1 MDNQEELSKVKKN
14 FLKSKI
20 KNILLYK
27 GQESK
32 GEFLEI
38 INENLNDNDNIKYI
52 IKIISYYSKNSI
64 NNEMRINCFEFFTE
78 LIKNISNNNIII
90 CLTNIL
96 VFMQENISILKINI
110 IFEIMIGKLSHIE
123 IKTFEILNGFCLLNI
138 KKNSNII
145 KKEALLCYQS
155 LIKNF
160 NNLIPDNFKV
170 RIIKSFLDTITQILL
185 NKKNTF
191 EDKYLLL
198 LIINDI
204 ICLSKEN
211 SNLYIESILSS
222 IIQDLSLNDD
232 NIKIIILDII
242 NNIIKFIPSK
252 KNEIRNIIFPYL
264 NRIND
269 DNLTNNII
277 KRIVYNIKTI
287 LELNKTVNQQ
297 ILKTKKSNK
306 NQRNDGKLKEKINNN
321 YKNGNKSFG
330 SENCSNRNKNIKCEI
345 FVNKRYF
352 PINKL
357 NANNSFKLD
366 KIKLSTFRK
375 EEDFVNPIQQW
386 YDFDTDITNKNMKK
400 ERILSSIN
408 IKESINNNQINII
421 NQKNGE
427 PKLDLIM
434 DEIIKL
440 SNNQN
445 IIAEKIINLDRNTQK
460 QISYFEDRLYQLENK
475 DINNDLNNKRY
486 RILFPI
492 NDTNKKL
499 IDFLITKN
507 DDMSIYH
514 LKSINDYEMELI
526 DNNLIDEI
534 VDKLIYFFEH
544 NVHIEESMTFIKKL
558 FVKNK
563 KRFNFEQIK
572 KLLASFD
579 VLLSSNSKLSD
590 QISFDISLIISS
602 INSEKI

>member
-27 GQESK
+27 GHESK

-185 NKKNTF
+185 NKKNIF

-366 KIKLSTFRK
+366 KTKIGTFRK

-499 IDFLITKN
+499 INFLITKN

-534 VDKLIYFFEH
+534 VDKLIYFFGH

-602 INSEKI
+602 INAEKI

>member
-32 GEFLEI
+32 VKFLEI

-110 IFEIMIGKLSHIE
+110 IFEIMMGKLSHIE

-185 NKKNTF
+185 NKKNIF

-287 LELNKTVNQQ
+287 LELNKAMNQE

-306 NQRNDGKLKEKINNN
+306 NQRNDRKLKEKINNN
-321 YKNGNKSFG
+321 NKNGNKSFG
-330 SENCSNRNKNIKCEI
+330 SDNCSNRNKNIKCEI

-366 KIKLSTFRK
+366 KIKLATFRK

-499 IDFLITKN
+499 INFLITKN

-602 INSEKI
+602 INAEKI

>member
-32 GEFLEI
+32 VKFLEI

-155 LIKNF
+155 LIKNC

-185 NKKNTF
+185 NKKNIF

-306 NQRNDGKLKEKINNN
+306 NQRNDRKLKEKINNN
-321 YKNGNKSFG
+321 YKNGKKNFG
-330 SENCSNRNKNIKCEI
+330 SENCSSRNKNIKCEI

-366 KIKLSTFRK
+366 KIKLATFRK

-602 INSEKI
+602 INAEKI

>member
-185 NKKNTF
+185 NKKNIF

-232 NIKIIILDII
+232 NVKIIILDII

-287 LELNKTVNQQ
+287 LELNKAMNQE

-366 KIKLSTFRK
+366 KIKLATFRK

-602 INSEKI
+602 INAEKI

>member
-110 IFEIMIGKLSHIE
+110 IFEIMMGKLSHIE

-185 NKKNTF
+185 NKKNIF

-306 NQRNDGKLKEKINNN
+306 NQRNDRKLKEKINNN

-366 KIKLSTFRK
+366 KIKLATFRK

-602 INSEKI
+602 INAEKI

>member
-32 GEFLEI
+32 VKFLEI

-155 LIKNF
+155 LIINF

-185 NKKNTF
+185 NKKNIF

-287 LELNKTVNQQ
+287 LELNKTVNQE
-297 ILKTKKSNK
+297 IPKTKKSNK
-306 NQRNDGKLKEKINNN
+306 NQRNDRKLKETINNN

-366 KIKLSTFRK
+366 KIKLATFRK

-602 INSEKI
+602 INAEKI

>member
-96 VFMQENISILKINI
+96 IFMQENISILKINI

-185 NKKNTF
+185 NKKNIF

-287 LELNKTVNQQ
+287 LELNKTVNQG
-297 ILKTKKSNK
+297 ILKTKKSNI
-306 NQRNDGKLKEKINNN
+306 NQTKDGKLKEKINNN
-321 YKNGNKSFG
+321 NKNGNKSFG
-330 SENCSNRNKNIKCEI
+330 SDNCSNRNKNIKCEI

-366 KIKLSTFRK
+366 KIKLTTFRK

-386 YDFDTDITNKNMKK
+386 YDFDTDINNKNMKK

-421 NQKNGE
+421 NQKNDE

-445 IIAEKIINLDRNTQK
+445 LIAEKIINLDRNTQK
-460 QISYFEDRLYQLENK
+460 QISYFEDRLHQLENK

-602 INSEKI
+602 INAEKI

>member
-160 NNLIPDNFKV
+160 NNLIPDNFIV

-185 NKKNTF
+185 NKKNIF

-222 IIQDLSLNDD
+222 IIQDLLLNDD

-306 NQRNDGKLKEKINNN
+306 NQRNDRKLKEKINNN

-366 KIKLSTFRK
+366 KTKIGTFRK

-602 INSEKI
+602 INAEKI

>member
-32 GEFLEI
+32 AEFLEI

-110 IFEIMIGKLSHIE
+110 IFEIMMDKLSHIE

-185 NKKNTF
+185 NKKNIF

-287 LELNKTVNQQ
+287 LELNKAMNQE

-306 NQRNDGKLKEKINNN
+306 NQRNDRKLKEKINNN
-321 YKNGNKSFG
+321 NKNGNKSFG
-330 SENCSNRNKNIKCEI
+330 SDNCSNRNKNIKCEI

-366 KIKLSTFRK
+366 KIKLATFRK

-408 IKESINNNQINII
+408 NNQINII
-421 NQKNGE
+421 NQENGE

-499 IDFLITKN
+499 INFLITKN

-602 INSEKI
+602 INAEKI

>member
-32 GEFLEI
+32 SEFLEI

-185 NKKNTF
+185 NKKNIF

-330 SENCSNRNKNIKCEI
+330 SDNCSNRNKNIKCEI

-357 NANNSFKLD
+357 NANISFKLD
-366 KIKLSTFRK
+366 KIKLATFRK

-445 IIAEKIINLDRNTQK
+445 IIAEKIINLDKNTQK

-499 IDFLITKN
+499 INFLITKN

-602 INSEKI
+602 INAEKI

>member
-90 CLTNIL
+90 CLTNIF

-185 NKKNTF
+185 NKKNIF

-287 LELNKTVNQQ
+287 LELNKTVNQE

>member
-27 GQESK
+27 GQKSK

-170 RIIKSFLDTITQILL
+170 RIIKSFLDTITKILL
-185 NKKNTF
+185 NKKNIF

-252 KNEIRNIIFPYL
+252 NNEIRNIIFPYL

-287 LELNKTVNQQ
+287 LELNKAMNQE

-366 KIKLSTFRK
+366 KIKLATFRK

-602 INSEKI
+602 INAEKI

>member
-155 LIKNF
+155 LIKNC

-185 NKKNTF
+185 NKKNIF

-287 LELNKTVNQQ
+287 LELNKAMNQE

-306 NQRNDGKLKEKINNN
+306 NQRNDRKLKEKINNN
-321 YKNGNKSFG
+321 NKNGNKSFG

-366 KIKLSTFRK
+366 KIKLATFRK

-602 INSEKI
+602 INAEKI

>member
-64 NNEMRINCFEFFTE
+64 NNEMRINCFEFFKE

-110 IFEIMIGKLSHIE
+110 IFEIMMGKLSHIE

-185 NKKNTF
+185 NKKNIF

-269 DNLTNNII
+269 NNLTNNII

-366 KIKLSTFRK
+366 KTKIGTFRK
-375 EEDFVNPIQQW
+375 EEDFVNPIQLW

-602 INSEKI
+602 INAEKI

>member
-1 MDNQEELSKVKKN
+1 MDNQEELSKIKKN

-185 NKKNTF
+185 NKKNIF

-366 KIKLSTFRK
+366 KIKLATFRK

-499 IDFLITKN
+499 INFLITKN

-602 INSEKI
+602 INAEKI

>member
-27 GQESK
+27 GYESK
-32 GEFLEI
+32 SEFLEI

-185 NKKNTF
+185 NKKNIF

-287 LELNKTVNQQ
+287 LELNKTVNQG

-366 KIKLSTFRK
+366 KTKIGTFRK

-499 IDFLITKN
+499 INFLITKN

-602 INSEKI
+602 INVEKI

>member
-110 IFEIMIGKLSHIE
+110 IFEIMMGKLSHIE

-185 NKKNTF
+185 NKKNIF

-269 DNLTNNII
+269 NNLTNNII

-287 LELNKTVNQQ
+287 LELNKTVNQE

-366 KIKLSTFRK
+366 KTKIGTFRK

-499 IDFLITKN
+499 INFLITKN

-602 INSEKI
+602 INAEKI

>member
-1 MDNQEELSKVKKN
+1 MDNQEELSKIKKN

-110 IFEIMIGKLSHIE
+110 IFEIMIGKLSLIE

-185 NKKNTF
+185 NKKNIF

-287 LELNKTVNQQ
+287 LESNKTVYQE

-366 KIKLSTFRK
+366 KTKIGTFRK
-375 EEDFVNPIQQW
+375 EEDFVNPIQLW

-507 DDMSIYH
+507 DDISIYH

-602 INSEKI
+602 INAEKI

>member
-32 GEFLEI
+32 VKFLEI

-110 IFEIMIGKLSHIE
+110 IFEIMMGKLSHIE

-185 NKKNTF
+185 NKKNIF

-269 DNLTNNII
+269 NNLTNNII

-366 KIKLSTFRK
+366 KTKIGTFRK

-499 IDFLITKN
+499 INFLITKN
-507 DDMSIYH
+507 HDMSIYH

-602 INSEKI
+602 INAEKI

>member
-1 MDNQEELSKVKKN
+1 
-14 FLKSKI
+14 
-20 KNILLYK
+20 
-27 GQESK
+27 
-32 GEFLEI
+32 
-38 INENLNDNDNIKYI
+38 
-52 IKIISYYSKNSI
+52 
-64 NNEMRINCFEFFTE
+64 
-78 LIKNISNNNIII
+78 
-90 CLTNIL
+90 
-96 VFMQENISILKINI
+96 MQENISILKINI

-185 NKKNTF
+185 NKKNIF

-287 LELNKTVNQQ
+287 LELNKAVNQE

-345 FVNKRYF
+345 FVDKRYF

-366 KIKLSTFRK
+366 KIKLATFRK

-602 INSEKI
+602 INAEKI

>member
-38 INENLNDNDNIKYI
+38 INDNLNDNDNIKYI

-185 NKKNTF
+185 NKKNIF

-306 NQRNDGKLKEKINNN
+306 NQRNDRKLKEKINNN

-579 VLLSSNSKLSD
+579 VLLTSNNKLSD

-602 INSEKI
+602 INAEKI

>member
-185 NKKNTF
+185 NKKNIF

-460 QISYFEDRLYQLENK
+460 QISYFEDRLHQLENK

>member
-185 NKKNTF
+185 NKKNIF

-287 LELNKTVNQQ
+287 LELNKKVNQE

-366 KIKLSTFRK
+366 KTKIGTFRK

-499 IDFLITKN
+499 INFLITKN

-579 VLLSSNSKLSD
+579 VLLTSNSKLSD

>member
-1 MDNQEELSKVKKN
+1 M
-14 FLKSKI
+14 
-20 KNILLYK
+20 
-27 GQESK
+27 
-32 GEFLEI
+32 EI

-185 NKKNTF
+185 NKKNIF

-269 DNLTNNII
+269 NNLTNNTI

-287 LELNKTVNQQ
+287 FELNKTVNQQ

-330 SENCSNRNKNIKCEI
+330 SDNCSNRNKNIKCEI

-357 NANNSFKLD
+357 NANISFKLD
-366 KIKLSTFRK
+366 KIKLATFRK

-499 IDFLITKN
+499 INFLITKN

-602 INSEKI
+602 INAEKI

>member
-32 GEFLEI
+32 VKFLEI

-155 LIKNF
+155 LIINF

-185 NKKNTF
+185 NKKNIF

-287 LELNKTVNQQ
+287 LELNKAMNQE

-306 NQRNDGKLKEKINNN
+306 NQRNDRKLKEKINNN
-321 YKNGNKSFG
+321 NKNGNKSFG
-330 SENCSNRNKNIKCEI
+330 SDNCSNRNKNIKCEI

-366 KIKLSTFRK
+366 KIKLATFRK

-602 INSEKI
+602 INAEKI

>member
-32 GEFLEI
+32 VKFLEI

-185 NKKNTF
+185 NKKNIF

-287 LELNKTVNQQ
+287 LELNKTVNQG

-366 KIKLSTFRK
+366 KIKLATFRK

-602 INSEKI
+602 INAEKI

>member
-155 LIKNF
+155 LIKNC

-185 NKKNTF
+185 NKKNIF

-321 YKNGNKSFG
+321 NKNGNKSFG

-357 NANNSFKLD
+357 NANNSFKSD
-366 KIKLSTFRK
+366 KIKLATFRK

-602 INSEKI
+602 INAEKI

>member
-32 GEFLEI
+32 VKFLEI

-110 IFEIMIGKLSHIE
+110 IFEIMMGKLSQIE

-185 NKKNTF
+185 NKKNIF

-269 DNLTNNII
+269 NNLTNNII

-602 INSEKI
+602 INAEKI

>member
-64 NNEMRINCFEFFTE
+64 NNEMRINCFDFFIE

-110 IFEIMIGKLSHIE
+110 IFEIMMGKLSHIE

-185 NKKNTF
+185 NKKNIF

-269 DNLTNNII
+269 NNLTNNII

-287 LELNKTVNQQ
+287 LDLNKTVNQE
-297 ILKTKKSNK
+297 IPKTKKSNK
-306 NQRNDGKLKEKINNN
+306 NQRNDRKLKEKINNN

-330 SENCSNRNKNIKCEI
+330 SENCSNRKKNIKCEI

-366 KIKLSTFRK
+366 KTKIGTFRK
-375 EEDFVNPIQQW
+375 EEDFVNPIQLW

-408 IKESINNNQINII
+408 LKESINNNQINII

-602 INSEKI
+602 INAEKI

>member
-32 GEFLEI
+32 VKFLEI

-185 NKKNTF
+185 NKKNIF

-222 IIQDLSLNDD
+222 IIQDLTLNDD

-366 KIKLSTFRK
+366 KIKLATFRK

-499 IDFLITKN
+499 INFLITKN

-602 INSEKI
+602 INAEKI

>member
-1 MDNQEELSKVKKN
+1 MDNQEELSKIKKN

-110 IFEIMIGKLSHIE
+110 IFEIMMRKLSHIE

-185 NKKNTF
+185 NKKNIF

-287 LELNKTVNQQ
+287 LELNKTVNQE

-366 KIKLSTFRK
+366 KTKIGTFRK
-375 EEDFVNPIQQW
+375 EEDFVNPIQLW

-602 INSEKI
+602 INAEKI

>member
-32 GEFLEI
+32 VKFLEI

-110 IFEIMIGKLSHIE
+110 IFEIMMGKLSHIE

-185 NKKNTF
+185 NKKNIF

-306 NQRNDGKLKEKINNN
+306 NQRNDRKLKEKINNN

-366 KIKLSTFRK
+366 KIKLATFRK

-602 INSEKI
+602 INAEKI

>member
-64 NNEMRINCFEFFTE
+64 NNEMRINCFEFFKE

-110 IFEIMIGKLSHIE
+110 IFEIMMGKLSHIE

-185 NKKNTF
+185 NKKNIF

-277 KRIVYNIKTI
+277 KRIVFNIKTI
-287 LELNKTVNQQ
+287 LELNKTVNQG

-306 NQRNDGKLKEKINNN
+306 NQRNDIKLKEKINTN

-366 KIKLSTFRK
+366 KTKIGTFRK
-375 EEDFVNPIQQW
+375 EEDFVNPIQMW

-558 FVKNK
+558 FIKNK

-602 INSEKI
+602 INAEKI

>member
-185 NKKNTF
+185 NKKNIF

-287 LELNKTVNQQ
+287 LELNKAMNQE

-306 NQRNDGKLKEKINNN
+306 NQRNDRKLKEKINNN
-321 YKNGNKSFG
+321 NKNGNKSFG
-330 SENCSNRNKNIKCEI
+330 SDNCSNRNKNIKCEI

-366 KIKLSTFRK
+366 KTKIGTFRK
-375 EEDFVNPIQQW
+375 EEDFVNPIQLW

-499 IDFLITKN
+499 INFLITKN

-602 INSEKI
+602 INAEKI

>member
-185 NKKNTF
+185 NKKNIF

-287 LELNKTVNQQ
+287 LELNKAMNQE

-306 NQRNDGKLKEKINNN
+306 NQRNDRKLKEKINNN
-321 YKNGNKSFG
+321 NKNGNKSFG
-330 SENCSNRNKNIKCEI
+330 SDNCSNRNKNIKCEI

-366 KIKLSTFRK
+366 KIKLATFRK

-499 IDFLITKN
+499 INFLITKN

-602 INSEKI
+602 INAEKI

>member
-110 IFEIMIGKLSHIE
+110 IFEIMMRKLSHIE

-185 NKKNTF
+185 NKKNIF

-287 LELNKTVNQQ
+287 LELNKTVNQE

-366 KIKLSTFRK
+366 KIKLATFRK

-602 INSEKI
+602 INAEKI

>member
-32 GEFLEI
+32 GEFLAI

-64 NNEMRINCFEFFTE
+64 NNEMRINCFEFFKE

-185 NKKNTF
+185 NKKNIF

-269 DNLTNNII
+269 NNLTNNII

-287 LELNKTVNQQ
+287 LELNKTVNQE
-297 ILKTKKSNK
+297 IPKSKKSNK
-306 NQRNDGKLKEKINNN
+306 NQRNDRKLKEKINNN

-366 KIKLSTFRK
+366 KIKLATFRK

-386 YDFDTDITNKNMKK
+386 YDFDTDITNKNMQK

-460 QISYFEDRLYQLENK
+460 QISYFEDRLHQLENK

-602 INSEKI
+602 INAEKI

>member
-32 GEFLEI
+32 GEFLAI

-64 NNEMRINCFEFFTE
+64 NNEMRINCFEFFKE

-185 NKKNTF
+185 NKKNIF

-287 LELNKTVNQQ
+287 LELNKAMNQE
-297 ILKTKKSNK
+297 ILKTKKSNI
-306 NQRNDGKLKEKINNN
+306 NQRNDRKLKEKINNN

-366 KIKLSTFRK
+366 KIKLATFRK

-386 YDFDTDITNKNMKK
+386 YDFDTDITNKNMQK

-408 IKESINNNQINII
+408 IKETINNNQINII

-602 INSEKI
+602 INAEKI